1 MTWQDELKKLDDEL
15 ASGRISADDYRRR
28 RDEVLAGSA
37 GGGQAQQQPQQA
49 AFARPFKWEAKP
61 PTSQSPDAT
70 QVVHNQPQP
79 GQQPQPP
86 QQQNPNPDATQVVNT
101 QRQSADAERTQFV
114 TPVSPQGPWG
124 QQGPQQQ
131 APAPP
136 PWVSGDYDQFNQQ
149 PASWSHGPEVFD
161 EAGGKGKGR
170 IFAIIGV
177 VLVLALI
184 GGGVW
189 WFVGRDSGSS
199 TANTT
204 TQSTSQT
211 PTTTTKPKDSLSI
224 MDLPG
229 AVEDHKN
236 IQAFSDA
243 EKSNFLAPDE
253 IKHYNT
259 AGAGKA
265 RLSAAANNGVHVLIF
280 TTEAGSK
287 AQADTGRDELAQQE
301 IIYGL
306 AAIPS
311 APVGVQ
317 ASQVDKSGDKPA
329 LIRAHYSSKN
339 TIVRIQVVSTD
350 SLQKASDVF
359 SRIVAEQLR
368 ILEANG

>member
-61 PTSQSPDAT
+61 PTSQSSDAT
-70 QVVHNQPQP
+70 QVVPN
-79 GQQPQPP
+79 QQP
-86 QQQNPNPDATQVVNT
+86 QQNPNPDATQVVNT
-101 QRQSADAERTQFV
+101 QQRPQADAERTQFV
-114 TPVSPQGPWG
+114 APIAPQGPWG
-124 QQGPQQQ
+124 QGGPQQQ
-131 APAPP
+131 QAAPP

-161 EAGGKGKGR
+161 ETGGKGKGK

-184 GGGVW
+184 GGGIW
-189 WFVGRDSGSS
+189 WFAGRDSGGGTTDT
-199 TANTT
+199 TA
-204 TQSTSQT
+204 QSTSQT
-211 PTTTTKPKDSLSI
+211 ATTTTKPKDSLSI

-236 IQAFSDA
+236 IQTFADA

-259 AGAGKA
+259 AGAGKS
-265 RLSAAANNGVHVLIF
+265 RLSAASNNGVHVLIF
-280 TTEAGSK
+280 TTEAASK

-301 IIYGL
+301 IVYGL
-306 AAIPS
+306 TDMPS

-317 ASQVDKSGDKPA
+317 ASQAEKSGDKPA

-339 TIVRIQVVSTD
+339 TIVRIQVVSTET
-350 SLQKASDVF
+350 LQKASDVF